1 MPRKAKKK
9 LPNDFE
15 TALESLEN
23 LVQQMEVG
31 DMSLEDSLKAFEE
44 GIQLT
49 QICQGNLETATQR
62 IMQLNPNGS
71 STLFK
76 QENA

>member
-9 LPNDFE
+9 LPSDFE

-23 LVQQMEVG
+23 LVQQMEAG

-49 QICQGNLETATQR
+49 QICQGNLDTATQR

-71 STLFK
+71 SAVFE
-76 QENA
+76 QETP

>member
-1 MPRKAKKK
+1 MPRKARKK
-9 LPNDFE
+9 LPSDFE
-15 TALESLEN
+15 TALGSLEN
-23 LVQQMEVG
+23 LVERMETG

-49 QICQGNLETATQR
+49 QICQSNLDTATQR

-71 STLFK
+71 STVFEQQK
-76 QENA
+76 S

>member
-9 LPNDFE
+9 LPSDFE

-23 LVQQMEVG
+23 LVQQMEAG

-49 QICQGNLETATQR
+49 QICQGNLDTATQR

-71 STLFK
+71 STVFE
-76 QENA
+76 QDNS

>member
-9 LPNDFE
+9 LPHDFE
-15 TALESLEN
+15 TALASLET
-23 LVQQMEVG
+23 LVERMEAG
-31 DMSLEDSLKAFEE
+31 ELSLDDSLTAFEE

-49 QICQGNLETATQR
+49 QICQGNLDTATQR

-71 STLFK
+71 STVFE
-76 QENA
+76 QETS